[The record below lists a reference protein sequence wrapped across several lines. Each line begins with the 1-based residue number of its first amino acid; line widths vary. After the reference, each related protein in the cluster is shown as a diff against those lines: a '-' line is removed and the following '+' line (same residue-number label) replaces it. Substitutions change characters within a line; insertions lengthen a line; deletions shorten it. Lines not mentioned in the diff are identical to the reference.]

1 MRYFDGNIVIEG
13 TTNIWLPYN
22 TKTKKSSDSVFYNPF
37 MELNRDL
44 SILFLKAVSKERYTF
59 LDALAGTGARGVRVA
74 NEVGLNV
81 TMNDVSN
88 LAYEV
93 MKKNAELNNL
103 NVDIRCGNAKVLLA
117 EESFDIVDI
126 DPFGSP
132 ISFIDDA
139 CCSAKKFLCIT
150 ATDTASLVGSH
161 PPSCLRKYFAK
172 AFMTDFYPE
181 IGVRI
186 LIGAIARISS
196 VYVKSIEPLFSHCT
210 RHYIRTYLQIVKGK
224 EKVNSML
231 NDKIGFILYCKNC
244 LNRDFSYGI
253 VPSPENVCPYC
264 GGRMYAI
271 GPLWIGELHDKEI
284 IGRML
289 QEIDHIRLNTDRESR
304 KLLEFCKDELLVP
317 GFYDYHSIAK
327 VHKIK
332 LEPIRSVISNLV
344 SAGYNASRTHF
355 MGTGIKTDANIY
367 ELLKVIKR

>member
-1 MRYFDGNIVIEG
+1 
-13 TTNIWLPYN
+13 
-22 TKTKKSSDSVFYNPF
+22 
-37 MELNRDL
+37 
-44 SILFLKAVSKERYTF
+44 
-59 LDALAGTGARGVRVA
+59 
-74 NEVGLNV
+74 
-81 TMNDVSN
+81 
-88 LAYEV
+88 
-93 MKKNAELNNL
+93 
-103 NVDIRCGNAKVLLA
+103 
-117 EESFDIVDI
+117 
-126 DPFGSP
+126 
-132 ISFIDDA
+132 
-139 CCSAKKFLCIT
+139 
-150 ATDTASLVGSH
+150 
-161 PPSCLRKYFAK
+161 
-172 AFMTDFYPE
+172 
-181 IGVRI
+181 
-186 LIGAIARISS
+186 
-196 VYVKSIEPLFSHCT
+196 
-210 RHYIRTYLQIVKGK
+210 
-224 EKVNSML
+224 ML